1 MLGLYLLRT
10 GEKFRDNRDWSERL
24 KVFGVII
31 LHFVSVDSFLLL
43 DPNNNVD
50 LQSVCVDYLLL
61 G

>member
-1 MLGLYLLRT
+1 M
-10 GEKFRDNRDWSERL
+10 
-24 KVFGVII
+24 FGVII